1 MEGKQH
7 LQCLTLNVWK
17 YCMVAWK
24 DIYFLSFLLHSLS
37 VYRRVILLLLSNA
50 DKTIKCGPLAVMGH
64 YLSLKC
70 VSSLV
75 ISSLHALPVYGVSD
89 NFIRRSHAFTLN
101 IPYVHVRMFFWS
113 CCTAVSSKSSSV
125 HFIISKHTGDL
136 CEVGGLMKNTC

>member
-1 MEGKQH
+1 MSDLECLKILYGSLKGH
-7 LQCLTLNVWK
+7 LF
-17 YCMVAWK
+17 
-24 DIYFLSFLLHSLS
+24 FLSFLLHSLS

-101 IPYVHVRMFFWS
+101 IPYVHVRMFFFGLVVLQS
-113 CCTAVSSKSSSV
+113 APNPLLFIYLSLSSLV
-125 HFIISKHTGDL
+125 I
-136 CEVGGLMKNTC
+136 CVRWVG